1 MSNKVKIQINGI
13 ARLWGYY
20 APSIRRQVILTAVLT
35 LLCYLCMQ
43 LGIRATGN
51 IALYSL
57 IVTLTAYIY
66 YCGGLLFATG
76 RTRVME
82 AQLPV
87 TALSRT
93 IFALA
98 YIYVLIPG
106 VMLVVWEGSQWILE
120 LCGNSSLSP
129 ECWVA
134 QQVEDQTGM
143 KASMLTENTYK
154 LPNMLQQMFMAM
166 ACLYISVRAKRNAVL
181 YGILAVICAQIAL
194 GFIGGICGLI
204 HGFYDGASSY
214 SAHGAMPDPNKIVA
228 DVMDFVF
235 KLQLWIGI
243 LCGVC
248 IVIGAWLTYRYYRIR
263 NI

>member
-1 MSNKVKIQINGI
+1 MSDIVKNEINGI
-13 ARLWGYY
+13 VRLWDYY
-20 APSIRRQVILTAVLT
+20 APSIRRQVILTALLT
-35 LLCYLCMQ
+35 LFCYLCIQ

-57 IVTLTAYIY
+57 ILTLTGFIY

-93 IFALA
+93 VFALA
-98 YIYVLIPG
+98 YIYLLIPG
-106 VMLVVWEGSQWILE
+106 VMLVVWEGAQWILE
-120 LCGNSSLSP
+120 LCGVAAISP

-134 QQVEDQTGM
+134 QQMESQTGM
-143 KASMLTENTYK
+143 NSSLITQNTWK
-154 LPNMLQQMFMAM
+154 LPNILQQMFMAM
-166 ACLYISVRAKRNAVL
+166 ACLYISVRARRNAVL
-181 YGILAVICAQIAL
+181 FGILGVICSQIAL
-194 GFIGGICGLI
+194 GFIGGICGFI
-204 HGFYDGASSY
+204 HAFNDSTSVFSDSGV
-214 SAHGAMPDPNKIVA
+214 MPDPEKIMM
-228 DVMDFVF
+228 DMMDFIF
-235 KLQLWIGI
+235 MLQFWIGM

-248 IVIGAWLTYRYYRIR
+248 IAAATWLTYRYYRVR

>member
-20 APSIRRQVILTAVLT
+20 APSIRRQVILTALLT
-35 LLCYLCMQ
+35 LLCYLCVQ

-51 IALYSL
+51 LALYSL
-57 IVTLTAYIY
+57 ILTLAGYVY

-93 IFALA
+93 VFALA
-98 YIYVLIPG
+98 YIYLLIPA
-106 VMLVVWEGSQWILE
+106 VMIVVWEGSQWIIE
-120 LCGNSSLSP
+120 LCGGSSVSP
-129 ECWVA
+129 ECWMT
-134 QQVEDQTGM
+134 QQVEAQTGM
-143 KASMLTENTYK
+143 NASMLTQNTWK
-154 LPNMLQQMFMAM
+154 LPNILQQMFMAM

-181 YGILAVICAQIAL
+181 FGILGVICSQIAL
-194 GFIGGICGLI
+194 GFIGGICGFI
-204 HGFYDGASSY
+204 HGFQDAYSSH
-214 SAHGAMPDPNKIVA
+214 AAIPDPEQIAA
-228 DVMDFVF
+228 DMIDFLF

-248 IVIGAWLTYRYYRIR
+248 IVAGSWLTYRYYRIR